1 MADYP
6 LISDPPLEPLAD
18 ESMINEVSA
27 DPAMDEF
34 ADMDDLAADDAAAA
48 DDATADDATADDAA
62 ADDAAADDP
71 AADDP
76 AADDPAADDDTAADD
91 PAADEGSG
99 GGDGGFFDGFPS
111 FPFSSFFSSRRSS
124 RTFKHFKHF
133 KHLKHLDGMS
143 SRQIYS
149 PCRDRITL
157 PCIVEDFIGA
167 GMGDIPTC
175 IPVHCGNSLCQRGE
189 SSCHLETSVTPFG
202 IGVHFGDGK
211 DEKGSPEDNIGAC
224 LRYKQISCS

>member
-1 MADYP
+1 MRFFFLAMMQQLLADYP
-6 LISDPPLEPLAD
+6 LISDPPMEPLAD
-18 ESMINEVSA
+18 ESMINEVAS
-27 DPAMDEF
+27 DPDE
-34 ADMDDLAADDAAAA
+34 LAADDASADPDDPAFDEAASDPDELAA
-48 DDATADDATADDAA
+48 DDASAN
-62 ADDAAADDP
+62 DP

-76 AADDPAADDDTAADD
+76 AADDPAADD

-111 FPFSSFFSSRRSS
+111 FSFPSFFSRRSLGS
-124 RTFKHFKHF
+124 RTFKHFKS
-133 KHLKHLDGMS
+133 S

-149 PCRDRITL
+149 PCNDRITL

-175 IPVHCGNSLCQRGE
+175 IPVHCGNSLCQRGA

-211 DEKGSPEDNIGAC
+211 DDKGSPEDNIGAC